1 MMPDLYHAVVRPVVT
16 EKSSAAYG
24 ARQEYAFMVDP
35 DATKPQIRE
44 AIERLFDVRVKK
56 IRTAQQRNKIR
67 SMGRTKGTRAR
78 WKKAYVSLHE
88 GDSIEIFE
96 G

>member
-1 MMPDLYHAVVRPVVT
+1 MPDLYNAVIRPVVT
-16 EKSSAAYG
+16 EKSSEAYG
-24 ARQEYAFMVDP
+24 QRQEYAFMVDP
-35 DATKPQIRE
+35 EASKPQIRE

-56 IRTAQQRNKIR
+56 IRTAQQRKKAR

-78 WKKAYVSLHE
+78 WKKAYVSLQE